1 MERGM
6 IFMPLKVRTML
17 IFIQGSRC
25 NSGILWERLHF
36 AMRPNLSMP
45 KYRNMFFIKYC
56 AGSAHGTD
64 AQLEGESWLP
74 YVTYRGQH
82 FVKGGQ
88 QFSVFCNLTLF
99 SQLKWT
105 HNGKP
110 VVSGEGGYTMEDVAA
125 PQGYVGSRLSVKN
138 ALMYHAGEYK
148 CTSFSPRSHTVYV
161 LSVDTTGGDAIKM
174 LYIGFPL
181 SISCNMTNVEST
193 ALQLQWFKNDIKLE
207 SDDRIKIFQENSSI
221 YIAEPSRDDVGEY
234 KCQTAGGIPDD
245 PLHKIILVIFLEIR
259 KMDKSKVVTEGGD
272 LIIECPVEGHPPPG
286 IQWYKDSEL
295 IADAINGTQLTLQ
308 PNDKEMPNGLLKV
321 TGVQLEHRGNYTCAI
336 ISKTQKYER
345 SMFVR
350 VKGVYAALW
359 PFLGILV
366 EMIVLGIIIFIFE
379 KRRAKAEFDESD
391 TDQGNDQKADNNRGQ
406 RRK

>member
-1 MERGM
+1 MR
-6 IFMPLKVRTML
+6 RTSVFILLGFLGL
-17 IFIQGSRC
+17 IYG
-25 NSGILWERLHF
+25 
-36 AMRPNLSMP
+36 
-45 KYRNMFFIKYC
+45 

-64 AQLEGESWLP
+64 AQPEGESWLP
-74 YVTYRGQH
+74 HVTYRGQH

-148 CTSFSPRSHTVYV
+148 CTSFSPRSHMVYV

-181 SISCNMTNVEST
+181 SISCNMTNLEST
-193 ALQLQWFKNDIKLE
+193 TLQLEWSKNDIKLE
-207 SDDRIKIFQENSSI
+207 SNDRIKIFQENSSI

-234 KCQTAGGIPDD
+234 KCQTAGVIAGDN
-245 PLHKIILVIFLEIR
+245 PLHKIIQVIFLEIR
-259 KMDKSKVVTEGGD
+259 KMDKSKVVTEGGE

-286 IQWYKDSEL
+286 IQWYKDAEL

-350 VKGVYAALW
+350 VKSVYAALW

>member
-1 MERGM
+1 MSDMTVISSVSCGNM
-6 IFMPLKVRTML
+6 ATF
-17 IFIQGSRC
+17 C
-25 NSGILWERLHF
+25 
-36 AMRPNLSMP
+36 LS
-45 KYRNMFFIKYC
+45 

-64 AQLEGESWLP
+64 AQPEGESWLP
-74 YVTYRGQH
+74 HVTYRGQH

-148 CTSFSPRSHTVYV
+148 CTSFSPRSHMVYV
-161 LSVDTTGGDAIKM
+161 LSVDSTGGDAIKM
-174 LYIGFPL
+174 LFLGFPL

-193 ALQLQWFKNDIKLE
+193 TLELEWFKNDVSID
-207 SDDRIKIFQENSSI
+207 SDDRLKIFQENSSI
-221 YIAEPSRDDVGEY
+221 YIAQPMKEDVGEY
-234 KCQTAGGIPDD
+234 KCQTAGAIAGD
-245 PLHKIILVIFLEIR
+245 PLHKIIQVIFLEIR

-272 LIIECPVEGHPPPG
+272 LIIDCPVEGHPPPG
-286 IQWYKDSEL
+286 IEWYKDNEL
-295 IADAINGTQLTLQ
+295 LTSAKNESLAVSFQ
-308 PNDKEMPNGLLKV
+308 PNDKAMPNGQMKLA
-321 TGVQLEHRGNYTCAI
+321 GVKLEHRGNYSCTI
-336 ISKTQKYER
+336 ISKNQKYER
-345 SMFVR
+345 VMFVR
-350 VKGVYAALW
+350 VKSVYAALW

>member
-1 MERGM
+1 MR
-6 IFMPLKVRTML
+6 RTSVFILLGFLGL
-17 IFIQGSRC
+17 IYG
-25 NSGILWERLHF
+25 
-36 AMRPNLSMP
+36 
-45 KYRNMFFIKYC
+45 

-64 AQLEGESWLP
+64 AQPE
-74 YVTYRGQH
+74 
-82 FVKGGQ
+82 
-88 QFSVFCNLTLF
+88 
-99 SQLKWT
+99 
-105 HNGKP
+105 
-110 VVSGEGGYTMEDVAA
+110 
-125 PQGYVGSRLSVKN
+125 
-138 ALMYHAGEYK
+138 
-148 CTSFSPRSHTVYV
+148 
-161 LSVDTTGGDAIKM
+161 VDTTGGDAIKM

-181 SISCNMTNVEST
+181 SISCNMTNLEST
-193 ALQLQWFKNDIKLE
+193 TLQLEWSKNDIKLE
-207 SDDRIKIFQENSSI
+207 SNDRIKIFQENSSI

-234 KCQTAGGIPDD
+234 KCQTAGVIAGDN
-245 PLHKIILVIFLEIR
+245 PLHKIIQVIFLEIR
-259 KMDKSKVVTEGGD
+259 KMDKSKVVTEGGE

-286 IQWYKDSEL
+286 IQWYKDAEL

-350 VKGVYAALW
+350 VKSVYAALW